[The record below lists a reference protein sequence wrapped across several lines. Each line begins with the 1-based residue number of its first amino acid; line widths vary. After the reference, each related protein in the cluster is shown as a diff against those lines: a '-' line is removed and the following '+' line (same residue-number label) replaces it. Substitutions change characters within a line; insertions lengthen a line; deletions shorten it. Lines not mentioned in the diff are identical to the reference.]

1 MDSFFYEICFPFLQL
16 FCGDHAFFSGI
27 SEYSLNVFA
36 YIALL
41 TACFMLKKERQSFIL
56 RQVNLHNKVL
66 STDLSQEMNVS
77 EDTIRRDLNELSE
90 ERKIIK
96 VHGGALSKSFHLSL
110 KSTHIYSLDE
120 KKTIAHKASQLIKDG
135 MFVLTTGGTTIIELA
150 KALPPELSATFFT
163 GSLPAAYEYIH
174 HPNIEV
180 IFIGDKISKSAQLSV
195 GGEAISKI
203 RHIKADLCFLGT
215 NAIDITHGLTDSD
228 WEVVQIK
235 KAMIESAEKVI
246 SLAISEK
253 LNTSQRIKICGLDEI
268 DMLITELPQDDSLL
282 NPYHEAGLEIL

>member
-1 MDSFFYEICFPFLQL
+1 
-16 FCGDHAFFSGI
+16 
-27 SEYSLNVFA
+27 
-36 YIALL
+36 
-41 TACFMLKKERQSFIL
+41 MLKRERQSFIL

-66 STDLSQEMNVS
+66 SSDLSLEMKVS

-90 ERKIIK
+90 DGKIIK

-110 KSTHIYSLDE
+110 QYNNVYSLDE

-150 KALPPELSATFFT
+150 KALPSELTATFIT
-163 GSLPAAYEYIH
+163 VSLPVAYEYIH

-180 IFIGDKISKSAQLSV
+180 IFIGDKISKSAQISI

-203 RHIKADLCFLGT
+203 RQIKADLCFLGT
-215 NAIDITHGLTDSD
+215 NAIDINNGLTDSD
-228 WEVVQIK
+228 WEVVQVK
-235 KAMIESAEKVI
+235 KAMIESSEKVI

-253 LNTSQRIKICGLDEI
+253 LNTTQRIKICEVNDI
-268 DMLITELPQDDSLL
+268 DVLVTELENENELL
-282 NPYHEAGLEIL
+282 KPYHKTGIEIL